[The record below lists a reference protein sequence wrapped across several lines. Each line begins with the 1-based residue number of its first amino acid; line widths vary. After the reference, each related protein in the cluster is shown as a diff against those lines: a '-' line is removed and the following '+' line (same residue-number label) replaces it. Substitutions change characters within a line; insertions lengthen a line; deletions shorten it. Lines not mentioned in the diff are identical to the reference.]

1 MYSDA
6 KLGQTDSS
14 VCLSFFYKED
24 SGMKCSENT
33 YSVNK
38 ELAQIVK
45 LCLIFK
51 LSMLFHTKI
60 LLFN

>member
-38 ELAQIVK
+38 ELGAN
-45 LCLIFK
+45 
-51 LSMLFHTKI
+51 SKI
-60 LLFN
+60 MSEF

>member
-1 MYSDA
+1 
-6 KLGQTDSS
+6 
-14 VCLSFFYKED
+14 
-24 SGMKCSENT
+24 MKCSENT

-38 ELAQIVK
+38 ELGANSKIMSY
-45 LCLIFK
+45 FK